1 MKKINFKE
9 NIKSNEK
16 LCVAIAINIV
26 FLVFCFLF
34 FIPLHET
41 NDDVFFEDLL
51 SGAYS
56 TGETSLLF
64 INYFLSVG
72 YHVLYNIIPIGNVYG
87 IVNWIMVFISFCIIT
102 YMILERTKP
111 KTGIILSVVVLFLF
125 HSQFYL
131 ILQFTRV
138 TFITAVAGYCLLL
151 RCVKKDKIRVEELIL
166 AIVLIVFG
174 ALLRQNAFF
183 AATAFAGIYGVSEML
198 LVDDKKK
205 VFHNVK
211 RIVICLVPIYVIIF
225 AMYWY
230 DGVRYQK
237 EGWNDFLEYN
247 TVRADLQDFGW
258 PDYDK
263 YEEEYKKLGISKD
276 DYEWYLTNNIGDDSV
291 LTTEKM
297 QKIASMKEAVKNNIS
312 VTSFVMFI
320 RSALTKN
327 FYMLI
332 SILTYV
338 GCWFYIEKRKYMLP
352 ITALFLLQV
361 FLFYW
366 YFLSGR
372 IVERVLVPT
381 IFCGLILI
389 LLILLGSNRIS
400 DIKCTY
406 RMKILWLTMAALIL
420 APEVY
425 DTYNTLSDYHMDSR
439 EIEEVFEDKENIYV
453 ADHNVHGRSYFY
465 YDALHRAEPGLYSN
479 QVLAGG
485 WLTRSPVSNTHNQ
498 MIGVDNFCEELI
510 QNEHCFFYTEKY
522 AELLG
527 KYLRRHYDENTCWS
541 VYKQYS
547 WFTVYSYEN
556 SDCDTGVDL
565 GKQGQIVEIS
575 GEKKKGEQV
584 ELTVQIDK
592 SVRKENLEGK
602 VILLRIQ
609 DAETGDVYT
618 YRCLEDKV
626 DESGN
631 IKTIISNADSWIEN
645 ATKNSYLLIFT
656 DDKETFSFECFYE

>member
-1 MKKINFKE
+1 MKESIFQE
-9 NIKSNEK
+9 TIKDNK
-16 LCVAIAINIV
+16 RLYLAIIINII
-26 FLVFCFLF
+26 FFVFCFLF
-34 FIPLHET
+34 FMPLHET

-72 YHVLYNIIPIGNVYG
+72 YHVLYNIIPVGNVYG

-102 YMILERTKP
+102 YMILERTKF
-111 KTGIILSVVVLFLF
+111 KTGIILSVAVLFLF

-138 TFITAVAGYCLLL
+138 TFITTVAGYCLLL
-151 RCVKKDKIRVEELIL
+151 HCVKKNDKCVGEMVL
-166 AIVLIVFG
+166 ATVLIVFG

-198 LVDDKKK
+198 LVDDKKIA
-205 VFHNVK
+205 FHNVK
-211 RIVICLVPIYVIIF
+211 RIVICLAPIYVIIL

-237 EGWNDFLEYN
+237 EGWDDFLTYN

-263 YEEEYKKLGISKD
+263 YEQEYKKLGISKD

-297 QKIASMKEAVKNNIS
+297 QEIVSMKEAVKNNIS
-312 VTSFVMFI
+312 VTSFAMFI
-320 RSALTKN
+320 RSGLTKN

-332 SILTYV
+332 AILTYV
-338 GCWFYIEKRKYMLP
+338 GCWVYIGKRKYLLP
-352 ITALFLLQV
+352 ITALFLLQI

-381 IFCGLILI
+381 IFCGFILM
-389 LLILLGSNRIS
+389 LLILLGSNRIR

-406 RMKILWLTMAALIL
+406 QTKILWLTMAALIL

-425 DTYNTLSDYHMDSR
+425 DTYNTLSDHHMDSG

-556 SDCDTGVDL
+556 NDYDTGVDL
-565 GKQGQIVEIS
+565 GEYGQIVEIS
-575 GEKKKGEQV
+575 REMKKSEQV
-584 ELTVQIDK
+584 ELTIQINK
-592 SVRKENLEGK
+592 SVKKEKLEGK

-609 DAETGDVYT
+609 DAETGAVYT

-631 IKTIISNADSWIEN
+631 IKTIISNADLWVKN
-645 ATKNSYLLIFT
+645 AAKNSYVLVFT
-656 DDKETFSFECFYE
+656 DDKETFSIECAYK